1 MSYIQKYQGNDKKT
15 KEREERNNL
24 KIRLEN
30 ATVLLREGNI
40 TMETLKNIT
49 SALVEDNRYLRT
61 KLKDNMA
68 SLQKQNENL
77 KNTTIFL
84 QRENNDTKAQLEN
97 ITKELEKSRASNK
110 AENTRITEE
119 VAKLRKEV
127 KRELEVKV
135 NEEVAKK
142 LAEIKSNIRSLRK
155 DSDDFDN

>member
-1 MSYIQKYQGNDKKT
+1 
-15 KEREERNNL
+15 
-24 KIRLEN
+24 
-30 ATVLLREGNI
+30 
-40 TMETLKNIT
+40 
-49 SALVEDNRYLRT
+49 
-61 KLKDNMA
+61 MA
-68 SLQKQNENL
+68 SLQRQNENL
-77 KNTTIFL
+77 ENTTTIL

-110 AENTRITEE
+110 AENNRLSEE
-119 VAKLRKEV
+119 VANLRKEV